1 MSLYAAAT
9 ESQVTLRRAR
19 VTLTVRVIKPLPGST
34 CDLCG
39 RDYQTAE
46 AVITGRVPSLPNS
59 EFRVGV
65 ACASCVHSL
74 QEDAS

>member
-9 ESQVTLRRAR
+9 ESQVTLRPR